1 MASIHSKSISFL
13 TFFLVFLAG
22 IIPAK
27 AEEQVVT
34 ISLPAEILRQT
45 ISDALPI
52 PIETKNHVMEGSIV
66 VDSLDKLLVHDKSIF
81 LQGVIS
87 GRDLAMTADI
97 GGQNIKMKLGSVKL
111 PVTCELF
118 LRFDKQKKILFV
130 KPVFPKPA
138 KGQGEDPAAEVLQPL
153 LASLGGRE
161 YPVEFDD
168 IEPFLFKLG
177 ARTIPVRLTP
187 TDIQTLKGI
196 LVVKMIPQ
204 VDNPH

>member
-1 MASIHSKSISFL
+1 MTSIHSKLFSFL
-13 TFFLVFLAG
+13 TFFLVFLAAVL
-22 IIPAK
+22 PAK

-66 VDSLDKLLVHDKSIF
+66 VDSLDKLLVRDKSIF
-81 LQGVIS
+81 VQGVIS

-130 KPVFPKPA
+130 KPVFPKPK
-138 KGQGEDPAAEVLQPL
+138 KGQGDDAAEVLQPL

-168 IEPFLFKLG
+168 IEPFLFELG
-177 ARTIPVRLTP
+177 TRTIPVRLTP
-187 TDIQTLKGI
+187 TDIQTLQGI

>member
-1 MASIHSKSISFL
+1 MTSIHSKLFSFL
-13 TFFLVFLAG
+13 TFFLVFLAAVL
-22 IIPAK
+22 PAK
-27 AEEQVVT
+27 AGEQVVT

-66 VDSLDKLLVHDKSIF
+66 VDSLDKLLVRDKSIF
-81 LQGVIS
+81 VQGVIS

-118 LRFDKQKKILFV
+118 LRFDKQQKILFV
-130 KPVFPKPA
+130 KPVFPKPK
-138 KGQGEDPAAEVLQPL
+138 KGQGDDAAEVLQPL

-168 IEPFLFKLG
+168 IEPFLFELG
-177 ARTIPVRLTP
+177 TRTIPVRLTP
-187 TDIQTLKGI
+187 TDIQTLQGI

>member
-1 MASIHSKSISFL
+1 MHIKSISFL
-13 TFFLVFLAG
+13 AFILVFLAAVL
-22 IIPAK
+22 PAK
-27 AEEQVVT
+27 AQEQVVT

-66 VDSLDKLLVHDKSIF
+66 VDSLDKLLVRDKSIF
-81 LQGVIS
+81 VQGVIS

-130 KPVFPKPA
+130 KPVFPKPK
-138 KGQGEDPAAEVLQPL
+138 KGQGDDAAEVLQPL

-168 IEPFLFKLG
+168 IEPFLFELG
-177 ARTIPVRLTP
+177 TRTIPVRLTP
-187 TDIQTLKGI
+187 TDIQTLQGI

>member
-1 MASIHSKSISFL
+1 
-13 TFFLVFLAG
+13 
-22 IIPAK
+22 
-27 AEEQVVT
+27 
-34 ISLPAEILRQT
+34 
-45 ISDALPI
+45 
-52 PIETKNHVMEGSIV
+52 
-66 VDSLDKLLVHDKSIF
+66 
-81 LQGVIS
+81 
-87 GRDLAMTADI
+87 MTADI

-130 KPVFPKPA
+130 KPVFPKPK
-138 KGQGEDPAAEVLQPL
+138 KGQGDDAAEVLQPL

-168 IEPFLFKLG
+168 IEPFLFELG
-177 ARTIPVRLTP
+177 TRTIPVRLTP
-187 TDIQTLKGI
+187 TDIQTLQGI

>member
-1 MASIHSKSISFL
+1 MHGKSIFFL
-13 TFFLVFLAG
+13 ALFLVFLAG
-22 IIPAK
+22 VFPAK
-27 AEEQVVT
+27 AEEQPVT

-66 VDSLDKLLVHDKSIF
+66 VDSLDKLQVLDKSIF
-81 LQGVIS
+81 IEGVVS

-97 GGQNIKMKLGSVKL
+97 GGQNIKMKLGSVRL

-118 LRFDKQKKILFV
+118 LRFDKQQKILFV
-130 KPVFPKPA
+130 KPVFPKPK
-138 KGQGEDPAAEVLQPL
+138 KGQADDAAEVLQPL
-153 LASLGGRE
+153 LASLGNRE
-161 YPVEFDD
+161 YPVAFDD

-177 ARTIPVRLTP
+177 ERTIPVKLTP

-196 LVVKMIPQ
+196 LVVKMIPR
-204 VDNPH
+204 VSAAR